1 MSELLIKWL
10 NSEIH
15 LSKEITNISEDFKSG
30 YLFAEILSKTKQ
42 LHNLHEFKNSS
53 NKKDIIHNFCL
64 LDQILLRMG
73 IIMNEKD
80 RNEII
85 KGSNYTSKIYLL
97 KIKQYLDKKCI
108 NIEQLNHRYYQC

>member
-42 LHNLHEFKNSS
+42 LHTLHEFRNSS
-53 NKKDIIHNFCL
+53 NKKEIDERTKKVNDELSTVLPKMEAAKQAIGNMSSKSVSA
-64 LDQILLRMG
+64 LRALQKE
-73 IIMNEKD
+73 NPNTK
-80 RNEII
+80 
-85 KGSNYTSKIYLL
+85 TAL
-97 KIKQYLDKKCI
+97 KW
-108 NIEQLNHRYYQC
+108 